1 MRYLQINTVVSYT
14 SVGRIMRQNYDEKK
28 AQGWDCLIAYGR
40 GDGVEGY
47 NTIKIGTKWD
57 SGIQGVSTRLFDR
70 HGYGSKQATK
80 KFIAEMDEYN
90 PDIIHLHNI
99 HGYYINF
106 ELLFQWLK
114 NHPERK
120 VIWTLHDCWA
130 MTGHCVHFTAE
141 KCDKWK
147 TQCLHCPQKGRYPS
161 SVLLS
166 NAYSNFKRKKR
177 AFTKV
182 EGMKLVVPSYWLE
195 GIVKE
200 SFLKEYEIEVI
211 HNKID
216 TNIFKPTSSNFREK
230 YGLENKKV
238 ILGVANVWEERK
250 GLKDFI
256 KLSEMLD
263 EQYVIV
269 LVGLTRK
276 QMNKLSKK
284 VKGFERITDMEELA
298 AIYSAADVFVN
309 PSREETFGMTI
320 AEAQA
325 CGTRTVVYDCAAC
338 GETSDYVNS
347 KEFGAESVAIP
358 ADTNALYDC
367 ITKMLGGGMT
377 RTKTVER
384 FICIEKLA
392 DAHELAAIYTM
403 ADVFVNPTY
412 EDNYPTVNLEAR
424 ACGTLVITYDT
435 GGCSETL
442 KITEVL

>member
-1 MRYLQINTVVSYT
+1 
-14 SVGRIMRQNYDEKK
+14 MRQNYDEKK

-40 GDGVEGY
+40 GDDVDGY
-47 NTIKIGTKWD
+47 NTMKIGTKWD
-57 SGIQGVSTRLFDR
+57 FGIQGISTRLFDR
-70 HGYGSKQATK
+70 HGYGAKKATRDFIK
-80 KFIAEMDEYN
+80 KIEQYN

-106 ELLFQWLK
+106 ELLFAWLK
-114 NHPERK
+114 ANKEKK

-130 MTGHCVHFTAE
+130 MTGHCAYFTAV
-141 KCDKWK
+141 KCDRWR
-147 TQCLHCPQKGRYPS
+147 TQCSHCPQKRRYPS
-161 SVLLS
+161 SHLFS
-166 NAYSNFKRKKR
+166 NARNNFERKKR
-177 AFTKV
+177 AFTGV
-182 EGMKLVVPSYWLE
+182 EGMTLVVPSHWME

-200 SFLKEYEIEVI
+200 SFLKDYKTEVV

-216 TNIFKPTSSNFREK
+216 TDIFKPTTSNFRGK

-256 KLSEMLD
+256 KLSKMLD

-276 QMNKLSKK
+276 QMKKLSKK

-298 AIYSAADVFVN
+298 DIYSAADVFVN

-325 CGTRTVVYDCAAC
+325 CGTRTVVHDCTAC
-338 GETSDYVNS
+338 GETADYVNS
-347 KEFGAESVAIP
+347 KESGAESVAIP
-358 ADTNALYDC
+358 ADTNELYDC
-367 ITKMLGGGMT
+367 ITRMLGGMT

-435 GGCSETL
+435 GGCRETL
-442 KITEVL
+442 KSINPLAELMIYADKRSVDVSGR

>member
-1 MRYLQINTVVSYT
+1 
-14 SVGRIMRQNYDEKK
+14 MRQNYDEKK

-40 GDGVEGY
+40 GDDVDGY

-57 SGIQGVSTRLFDR
+57 YRMQGVSTRLFDR

-230 YGLENKKV
+230 YGLENKKI
-238 ILGVANVWEERK
+238 ILGVANVWDERK
-250 GLKDFI
+250 GLNDFI
-256 KLSEMLD
+256 ALSQLLD
-263 EQYVIV
+263 ERCVIV
-269 LVGLTRK
+269 LVGLNKT
-276 QMNKLSKK
+276 QMRYLPAKI
-284 VKGFERITDMEELA
+284 KGIERIDSVEELA
-298 AIYSAADVFVN
+298 AIYSAAD
-309 PSREETFGMTI
+309 I
-320 AEAQA
+320 
-325 CGTRTVVYDCAAC
+325 
-338 GETSDYVNS
+338 
-347 KEFGAESVAIP
+347 
-358 ADTNALYDC
+358 
-367 ITKMLGGGMT
+367 
-377 RTKTVER
+377 
-384 FICIEKLA
+384 
-392 DAHELAAIYTM
+392 
-403 ADVFVNPTY
+403 FVNPTY
-412 EDNYPTVNLEAR
+412 EDNYPTVNLEAQ
-424 ACGTLVITYDT
+424 ACNTPVIAYNT
-435 GGCSETL
+435 GGSKETL
-442 KITEVL
+442 NVENKEKLVRVGNVMGIKEKIKNEIGI